1 MNQEAILVFDFD
13 GVLVDSYSSIRDF
26 YTRILREYI
35 DISPWEGELLYHYEI
50 LADKIGLL
58 RENWWFELIPRI
70 TNELYD
76 ELITRYWEHRISTTS
91 IMPGAHKVLR
101 ELGEKNVLVSVSFR
115 DDIYGLKKFRIE
127 HHGFAKY
134 FQDIIII
141 GEDFRTRAEA
151 FNYIRNKYGD
161 KQYVYIDDKI
171 VNLWKLSR
179 HCPWVRLIHFYQG
192 EDEINVE
199 GIFRINSLFELL
211 YLFS

>member
-13 GVLVDSYSSIRDF
+13 GVLVDSYNSIRDF
-26 YTRILREYI
+26 YTRILGEYI
-35 DISPWEGELLYHYEI
+35 DISSWEGELLYHYEI

-58 RENWWFELIPRI
+58 REDWWFELIPRI

-91 IMPGAHKVLR
+91 IMSGAHKVLR